1 MEADLI
7 HNKIQIRRGPR
18 KPILHAEIGM
28 HIDNL
33 SDENNRKR

>member
-7 HNKIQIRRGPR
+7 HNKYQIRRGQG
-18 KPILHAEIGM
+18 KPILHAEIDM
-28 HIDNL
+28 HINNL